1 MVPRWATKALSVGT
15 RSGSNRWDLYRFR
28 GCEGLQP
35 SRSRTAIKA
44 PITIWRHSTHP
55 SNLPGDSLATPSGLA
70 RGMAEKPGVSLEA
83 LVESHQGIIADSAP
97 SSESFFAMDLQKA
110 KHSADSS
117 EGEHGSTLE
126 KLGEQGK
133 NKSLLQLASEVEDL
147 FGEQRPSCNQKSAGI
162 RTRYVE

>member
-1 MVPRWATKALSVGT
+1 LV
-15 RSGSNRWDLYRFR
+15 
-28 GCEGLQP
+28 EGDD
-35 SRSRTAIKA
+35 R
-44 PITIWRHSTHP
+44 
-55 SNLPGDSLATPSGLA
+55 
-70 RGMAEKPGVSLEA
+70 KPGVSLEA

-117 EGEHGSTLE
+117 EGEHGSMLE

>member
-1 MVPRWATKALSVGT
+1 MGDEGFVRRDKIRVESLGSLSVPRLQGTAALQIRDGHQS
-15 RSGSNRWDLYRFR
+15 SGHDLEAFH
-28 GCEGLQP
+28 P
-35 SRSRTAIKA
+35 SFQS
-44 PITIWRHSTHP
+44 

-83 LVESHQGIIADSAP
+83 LVESHQGVIADSAP

-110 KHSADSS
+110 KQSADSS

-126 KLGEQGK
+126 KLGGQGK

-147 FGEQRPSCNQKSAGI
+147 FGEQRPGYNQKSAGI